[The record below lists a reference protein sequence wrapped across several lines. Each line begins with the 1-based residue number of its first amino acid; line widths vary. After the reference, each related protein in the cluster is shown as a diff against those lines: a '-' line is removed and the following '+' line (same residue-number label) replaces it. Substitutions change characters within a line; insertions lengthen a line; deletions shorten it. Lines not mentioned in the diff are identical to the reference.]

1 MLDFPDAQNLT
12 TQLLRFLLLA
22 QCDLARLMVAIG
34 CRADAGSD
42 SSQDYHSLPIIKRF
56 DRIAAVDDAA
66 PLDPAIKTRSVVQ
79 RPINRQ
85 VHRLF
90 EILAGEIE
98 PPAEEDG
105 FAGTKAS
112 SGRDDSRGRRRECLQ
127 HLHLERSNLTEVG
140 VCCDPPAALGGT
152 REAELYGG
160 KILL

>member
-1 MLDFPDAQNLT
+1 
-12 TQLLRFLLLA
+12 
-22 QCDLARLMVAIG
+22 MVAIG

-90 EILAGEIE
+90 EILAGEIV

-105 FAGTKAS
+105 FADAKAS

-140 VCCDPPAALGGT
+140 VCCAAGGSWRDEGGRCMGAKFYCRRCTSSLGSKKLALQT
-152 REAELYGG
+152 S
-160 KILL
+160 